1 MEETTW
7 EQVQKAWAAA
17 GRKLSEW
24 GVVSPRL
31 MLAGGGLFL
40 TLSNWGLLPSVCIF
54 TLNHPPLFPSVC
66 FPTNLCI
73 NHSDG
78 AGKRA
83 AIRIYHDHLLSGNLI
98 ITCAF
103 DQESEPHACH
113 ESPAEVYQ
121 GEGLE
126 T

>member
-54 TLNHPPLFPSVC
+54 TLNHPASVSIC
-66 FPTNLCI
+66 MLP
-73 NHSDG
+73 
-78 AGKRA
+78 
-83 AIRIYHDHLLSGNLI
+83 Y
-98 ITCAF
+98 
-103 DQESEPHACH
+103 
-113 ESPAEVYQ
+113 
-121 GEGLE
+121 
-126 T
+126 